1 MLMQMIVLVMGIM
14 ATIIKSTNWWD
25 DNDDD
30 GESVVGDDND
40 AEDDVDDD
48 DDVDDCAYLYS
59 FLSHL
64 SVRYLPNS
72 SSCKGESLIK

>member
-1 MLMQMIVLVMGIM
+1 MGIF
-14 ATIIKSTNWWD
+14 TEITVLL

-72 SSCKGESLIK
+72 SNCKDEASIK

>member
-1 MLMQMIVLVMGIM
+1 M
-14 ATIIKSTNWWD
+14 TI
-25 DNDDD
+25 
-30 GESVVGDDND
+30 VGDDND

-64 SVRYLPNS
+64 SVRYLPKTSN
-72 SSCKGESLIK
+72 CKDEASIK